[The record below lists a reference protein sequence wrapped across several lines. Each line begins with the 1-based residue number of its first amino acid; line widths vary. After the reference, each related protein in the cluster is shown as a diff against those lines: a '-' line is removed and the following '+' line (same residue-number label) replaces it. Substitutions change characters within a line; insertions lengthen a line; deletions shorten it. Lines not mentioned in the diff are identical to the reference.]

1 MLTVF
6 SNIVSLTV
14 ASIIIIAYINMNL
27 DLDDIGNIENMVHTG
42 KN

>member
-27 DLDDIGNIENMVHTG
+27 DLDDIGNIENMVYTEI
-42 KN
+42 N